1 MGGSLRSPATCAGTR
16 CASAR
21 IGHHAT
27 DVVKACQDT
36 FLMHRG
42 LLWEHEHQ
50 SAVEHRA
57 AIMSFSKGMHAGSIS
72 SALQVHA
79 ELMINQS
86 IVQPTLY
93 VL

>member
-1 MGGSLRSPATCAGTR
+1 
-16 CASAR
+16 
-21 IGHHAT
+21 
-27 DVVKACQDT
+27 
-36 FLMHRG
+36 MHRG